1 MKRLVFIM
9 MLFILA
15 YPAIADASSPKA
27 VHITETTPVYKET
40 GKVAVFLKGTSHA
53 VIKES
58 DKYYYTAIGG
68 EEVKFSKQRA
78 TLSQESPGNWKA
90 VHPVRAKTTGVATIL
105 EKPSLQAKTVGTI
118 QKNETVHLQRMKGNY
133 YPINVGGKTGYIRK
147 DQIQIQPGI
156 PVLMYHDI
164 VERKVGNNA
173 SELELKKFKEQ
184 MAYLKKNGWTTI
196 TPAQLEHWVE
206 KKGTL
211 PAKSV
216 LITFDDGYVSTVD
229 LAYPI
234 LKEYGFQATSFL
246 ITSRIGRAGMVT
258 EEDIRNT
265 QDVYSYQN
273 HTHRFH
279 MFNTMTNLSIMQSE
293 SRYAIAA
300 DLQEANEAIEPLLT
314 NGSSVYAHA
323 YPYGKYSKEAVQAL
337 ADSHISIAFT
347 INEGNVYQGD
357 PIYALNRQRVH
368 SAMTIQEF
376 ANKLIGK

>member
-9 MLFILA
+9 LLFILVV
-15 YPAIADASSPKA
+15 PTIAEASGTKA
-27 VHITETTPVYKET
+27 VHITETTPVFKET
-40 GKVAVFLKGTSHA
+40 GKVAVFLKGTSHT

-90 VHPVRAKTTGVATIL
+90 VHPVRAKTTSVASIL
-105 EKPSLQAKTVGTI
+105 EKPAVKAKTIGTI
-118 QKNETVHLQRMKGNY
+118 QKNETVHLQRIKGNY

-147 DQIQIQPGI
+147 DQVQIETGI

-164 VERKVGNNA
+164 VERKVGNNV

-196 TPAQLEHWVE
+196 TPAQLERWVQ
-206 KKGTL
+206 KKGKL

-216 LITFDDGYVSTVD
+216 LITFDDGYASTVE
-229 LAYPI
+229 LAYPV

-246 ITSRIGRAGMVT
+246 ITSRINRPGMVT
-258 EEDIRNT
+258 EEGIRNT
-265 QDVYSYQN
+265 ADVYSYQN
-273 HTHRFH
+273 HTHGFH
-279 MFNTMTNLSIMQSE
+279 MFNTMTNLSILQSE
-293 SRYAIAA
+293 SRFAIAA
-300 DLQEANEAIEPLLT
+300 DLQEANDTIEALLET
-314 NGSSVYAHA
+314 DTSVYALA
-323 YPYGKYSKEAVQAL
+323 YPYGKYSTETLQAL
-337 ADSHISIAFT
+337 EDSHISIAFT
-347 INEGNVYQGD
+347 INEGNVFQGD
-357 PIYALNRQRVH
+357 PIHALNRQRVH
-368 SAMTIQEF
+368 SQMTIQEF